1 MRNIILLYIA
11 LIIASATGCSRHS
24 AADSTLDRADS
35 LMESRPDSALTLLR
49 AIDSSSLSRR
59 ATCARYALLMSQAL
73 DKNYIDVTSDSLI
86 SIATAYYA
94 DRPDSPELMKSLF
107 YRARTYY
114 NDSRFDRAT
123 IDATHA
129 YEIAVKLDDPFWIGK
144 TADLLADI
152 FNETYNYEE
161 AIRFR
166 KIAVKSY
173 AEAKK
178 ILFNEWALSCLAIDY
193 LNNEKF
199 DSALL
204 VTDSLMR
211 ISKCINKDS
220 ALMSSCMSTIFNCYF
235 GKEEYDSAKIYFNK
249 YQQYNHQLAP
259 LNLYCDIAITET
271 FLGNLDTAKTY
282 IDSAYILYD
291 STNTQHVIAIN
302 LATLEYA
309 RKTKNHIKDAELTKK
324 LLNLQNEIVK
334 ETIRQSAIG
343 AQRDYYNSQS
353 TAAAKRESQMWTY
366 IIFGCIIVFM
376 AISIL
381 TIFFRMSIKL
391 KDNTIELKINEV
403 ALLSAQID
411 RRENECHKLKE
422 KLANLNEN
430 SRDHV
435 KMSTREA
442 ELRQLVDRLLAGRFS
457 SINKILDEYYEN
469 IDSSSAKT
477 KVYNRV
483 QKEMDDLSSTK
494 SMNEIEKL
502 VNDALDSIMTRFR
515 NEFPDATKEDITI
528 FLLNA
533 AGLSQKAISLL
544 TGIKLKSLYTKRA
557 RLKERILKSDVS
569 GCHEYI
575 ARLS

>member
-1 MRNIILLYIA
+1 MRKILIYIT
-11 LIIASATGCSRHS
+11 ASILACCLACSRDK
-24 AADSTLDRADS
+24 AAITLLDSADS
-35 LMESRPDSALTLLR
+35 LMESRPDSALCILESINRDIITGNE
-49 AIDSSSLSRR
+49 
-59 ATCARYALLMSQAL
+59 TKARYALLMSQAL

-86 SIATAYYA
+86 ATATRCYA

-107 YRARTYY
+107 YQARTYY
-114 NDSRFDRAT
+114 NDGRFDRAAA
-123 IDATHA
+123 DATHA
-129 YEIAVKLDDPFWIGK
+129 YEIAVKLDDPFWTGK
-144 TADLLADI
+144 TADLIADI
-152 FNETYNYEE
+152 FNSTYNYGECLNY
-161 AIRFR
+161 RN
-166 KIAVKSY
+166 IAVASY
-173 AEAKK
+173 AKTGK
-178 ILFNEWALSCLAIDY
+178 QNFHQWALLDLAIDY
-193 LNNEKF
+193 LNNKIL

-211 ISKCINKDS
+211 ISKCINQDS
-220 ALMSSCMSTIFNCYF
+220 ALMSSCLSTTFSCYF
-235 GKEEYDSAKIYFNK
+235 EKGEYDNAKIYFNK
-249 YQQYNHQLAP
+249 YKLYNRQPVP

-271 FLGNLDTAKTY
+271 FLGNLDIAKTY

-291 STNTQHVIAIN
+291 STNTQHIIAIN

-324 LLNLQNEIVK
+324 LLNLQNDIVK
-334 ETIRQSAIG
+334 ETIRESAMG

-353 TAAAKRESQMWTY
+353 VAAAKRETQMWTY
-366 IIFGCIIVFM
+366 IIFGCITAFM
-376 AISIL
+376 VIIIL
-381 TIFFRMSIKL
+381 IIFFRMRIKL

-403 ALLSAQID
+403 ALLSAEIYQ
-411 RRENECHKLKE
+411 RENECHKLKE
-422 KLANLNEN
+422 KLADLNEN
-430 SRDHV
+430 STEHM

-442 ELRQLVDRLLAGRFS
+442 ELLQLIDRLLAGRFS
-457 SINKILDEYYEN
+457 TINKILDEYYEN

-483 QKEMDDLSSTK
+483 QKEMDELSSTK

-502 VNDALDSIMTRFR
+502 VNDAFDGIMTRFR

-557 RLKERILKSDVS
+557 RLKERILKSGVS
-569 GCHEYI
+569 GCNEYL